1 MARREGIPK
10 PCPPPLG
17 LCTRLLDSSPM
28 LYWFPVTNHRP
39 QTSGL
44 KTTDIELLT
53 VPEATSL
60 KLRCQQGHTPS
71 GGSWG
76 RGGGLQGGLLLGL
89 TSGVSVPWLVPSHGL
104 CLPVSVFS
112 SGFLIWMFVTGF
124 RTRLPR
130 QLGMMLT
137 HLKTRNVI
145 TSAKTPFADKFT
157 FASFE
162 GRHLPT
168 AHTHT
173 HTQF

>member
-76 RGGGLQGGLLLGL
+76 RGGGAPRGAPSWTNFWCQCSLACAFPRPLPARLRLLLGIPHL
-89 TSGVSVPWLVPSHGL
+89 DVCHGIQD
-104 CLPVSVFS
+104 PPAQTTRDDVNS
-112 SGFLIWMFVTGF
+112 SQNPQ
-124 RTRLPR
+124 RH
-130 QLGMMLT
+130 
-137 HLKTRNVI
+137 HLRKDPICR
-145 TSAKTPFADKFT
+145 
-157 FASFE
+157 
-162 GRHLPT
+162 
-168 AHTHT
+168 
-173 HTQF
+173 